1 MKAITKYLQGEGLR
15 ARAMR
20 GSVWTIAGY
29 GASQVLRLAANLIL
43 TRLLFPE
50 AFGMMALVTVFMQGL
65 MMFSDIGIGPSIM
78 QSKRGDDPDFLNTAW
93 TIQVIR
99 GFCLWVVACVIAIPV
114 SRFYG
119 EAQLAELI
127 PIVGLGL
134 LITGF
139 NPTRLETG
147 HRHLHL
153 GRISVI
159 QIVTQLI
166 GVIAAIFMA
175 YITGSVWAFVVS
187 GLISTIGQL
196 ILLNVYLPGE
206 RNHFRWEKTAAKE
219 LITYG
224 KWIFLS
230 TVSGFLFM
238 QSDKLILG
246 KFLTIEALGVYN
258 IGYFL
263 ASFPLLIS
271 STVIHKILI
280 PLYRERPP
288 SASAENFRK
297 LRIMRFC
304 ITASIF
310 SLLMFFAFFGA
321 GLVNILYDSRYQ
333 NAGAIVVLTA
343 CMQIPLVIILTYD
356 QAALASG
363 DSRKFFILAA
373 SKAVVMVTVLIIGIQ
388 MAGLFGALLSQG
400 IAIIIIYPIA
410 VWQAK
415 GQGAWDPVHDIIFA
429 SIGLLLGSTAIWY
442 NLDTILALKALS
454 S

>member
-1 MKAITKYLQGEGLR
+1 MKIITKHLQGEGLR

-20 GSVWTIAGY
+20 GSVWAIAGY
-29 GASQVLRLAANLIL
+29 GISQVLRLAANLIL

-99 GFCLWVVACVIAIPV
+99 GFCLWLVACVIAIPI

-119 EAQLAELI
+119 EPQLAELI
-127 PIVGLGL
+127 PAVGLGL

-147 HRHLHL
+147 HRHMHL
-153 GRISVI
+153 GRISFI
-159 QIVTQLI
+159 QIIAQFI
-166 GVIAAIFMA
+166 GVIAAIFLA
-175 YITGSVWAFVVS
+175 YTTGSVWAFVIS
-187 GLISTIGQL
+187 GIIGTLIYL
-196 ILLNVYLPGE
+196 ALLNIYLPGA
-206 RNHFRWEKTAAKE
+206 RNHFRWEKTAVKE

-258 IGYFL
+258 VGYFL
-263 ASFPLLIS
+263 ASFPLLLS
-271 STVIHKILI
+271 TTVIHKILI

-288 SASAENFRK
+288 AASVENYQNLRKMRFFVSASI
-297 LRIMRFC
+297 L
-304 ITASIF
+304 
-310 SLLMFFAFFGA
+310 SLLMVFAFFGA
-321 GLVNILYDSRYQ
+321 SLINILYDVRYQ

-343 CMQIPLVIILTYD
+343 CMQIPLVIIVTYD

-363 DSRKFFILAA
+363 DSRRFFVLAA
-373 SKAVVMVTVLIIGIQ
+373 SKAVVMVTVLLIGIQ
-388 MAGLFGALLSQG
+388 MAGLYGALLSQG
-400 IAIIIIYPIA
+400 IAIIIIYPVA
-410 VWQAK
+410 VWLAK
-415 GQGAWDPVHDIIFA
+415 EQGAWDPVHDIIF
-429 SIGLLLGSTAIWY
+429 SIIGLLLGSAAFWY
-442 NLDTILALKALS
+442 NLDVILALKALNI
-454 S
+454 

>member
-1 MKAITKYLQGEGLR
+1 MKIFTKHLQGDGLR

-29 GASQVLRLAANLIL
+29 GTSQALRLAANLIL

-65 MMFSDIGIGPSIM
+65 MMFSDIGVGPSIM

-99 GFCLWVVACVIAIPV
+99 GFCLWLVACAIAAPV

-119 EAQLAELI
+119 EAQLAQLI
-127 PIVGLGL
+127 PAVGFGL
-134 LITGF
+134 LVTGF

-153 GRISVI
+153 GLISFI
-159 QIVTQLI
+159 QIISQTI
-166 GVIAAIFMA
+166 GIIAAIFLA

-187 GLISTIGQL
+187 GLVSTVSHL
-196 ILLNVYLPGE
+196 ILLNMYLPGE

-263 ASFPLLIS
+263 ASFPLLVS

-288 SASAENFRK
+288 AASAENYQK
-297 LRIMRFC
+297 LRKMRFAV
-304 ITASIF
+304 TASIL
-310 SLLMFFAFFGA
+310 SLLMIFAFFGA
-321 GLVNILYDSRYQ
+321 SLVSILYDLRYQ

-363 DSRKFFILAA
+363 DSRRFFILAA
-373 SKAVVMVTVLIIGIQ
+373 SKAVVMVTVLLIGIK

-400 IAIIIIYPIA
+400 IAIIIIYPVA
-410 VWQAK
+410 VWLAK
-415 GQGAWDPVHDIIFA
+415 EQGAWDPEHDIIF
-429 SIGLLLGSTAIWY
+429 SIIGLLLGSAALWY
-442 NLDTILALKALS
+442 NLDVILALKALHI
-454 S
+454 